1 MEWDFP
7 MHILA
12 GMLIVIG
19 LAAVIVALGL
29 LLYILPHAFPFKTP
43 GWMTILL
50 KSYKPHIIAYFVLLA
65 VSATALGL
73 AAYIGNYAP

>member
-1 MEWDFP
+1 

-73 AAYIGNYAP
+73 AAYIGNHAP

>member
-1 MEWDFP
+1 

>member
-1 MEWDFP
+1 

-43 GWMTILL
+43 GWMT
-50 KSYKPHIIAYFVLLA
+50 Y
-65 VSATALGL
+65 
-73 AAYIGNYAP
+73 